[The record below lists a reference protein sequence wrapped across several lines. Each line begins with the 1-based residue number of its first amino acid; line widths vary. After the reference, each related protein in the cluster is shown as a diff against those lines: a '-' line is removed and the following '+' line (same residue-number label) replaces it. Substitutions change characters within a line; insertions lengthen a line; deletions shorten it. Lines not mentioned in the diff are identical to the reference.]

1 MRRGTGGR
9 HLEHAQPRHRH
20 ARSHRPQAAHAP
32 RRDRQRSRD
41 RRRRRA
47 ARAHPRQLLPQDVR
61 EHQVRSPS
69 ASRRLRRGDDLRRRG
84 RGRDD
89 RERCPGQ
96 FSPRHRLAR
105 RPRQPRRDRSR
116 RTLRDAAHPAAVRR
130 PRERRPPRADALRRA
145 ARDREGNQGR
155 LHLLVLLAHNRVQGA
170 PPRHADREVLPRPLR
185 SRVRVAVRPRAPAL
199 LHEHLPH
206 LAARPPLP
214 RPRAQRRD
222 QRAQGQ
228 PQCPLRA
235 RALAR
240 LAGLRRRPQAPAAAR
255 DARPVGLRLARQ
267 HVRAARRRRTRRAA
281 RDDDAHPSGLGREVP
296 HGPRRPR
303 LLRVPL
309 RAHGAVGRPRRRR
322 VHRRHRR
329 RRDARPQRSPPSPL
343 DAHQGRPV
351 RPRLRGRRARPP
363 SSGHRPPRT
372 PPPRSDRLARPRE
385 APPPRRHRA
394 QDLLRAP
401 PPVPPLG
408 GAEPHLDPGP
418 LQT

>member
-1 MRRGTGGR
+1 M
-9 HLEHAQPRHRH
+9 
-20 ARSHRPQAAHAP
+20 
-32 RRDRQRSRD
+32 
-41 RRRRRA
+41 
-47 ARAHPRQLLPQDVR
+47 
-61 EHQVRSPS
+61 
-69 ASRRLRRGDDLRRRG
+69 
-84 RGRDD
+84 
-89 RERCPGQ
+89 
-96 FSPRHRLAR
+96 
-105 RPRQPRRDRSR
+105 
-116 RTLRDAAHPAAVRR
+116 
-130 PRERRPPRADALRRA
+130 
-145 ARDREGNQGR
+145 
-155 LHLLVLLAHNRVQGA
+155 
-170 PPRHADREVLPRPLR
+170 
-185 SRVRVAVRPRAPAL
+185 
-199 LHEHLPH
+199 
-206 LAARPPLP
+206 AARPPLP
-214 RPRAQRRD
+214 RSRAQRRD

-228 PQCPLRA
+228 PQRPLRA
-235 RALAR
+235 RAIAR

-255 DARPVGLRLARQ
+255 DAGPVGLRIARQ

-281 RDDDAHPSGLGREVP
+281 RDDDAHPAGMGRQVP

-309 RAHGAVGRPRRRR
+309 RAHGAVGRPCRRR

-363 SSGHRPPRT
+363 SRGHRPPRT

-418 LQT
+418 LHRDRPLEASRRPGRQGRAPARPGTLRLHARGPEPHPQAHGRDWPRAPRSDGQRRRARRTLQEAPPPLRLLQAALRAGHEPADRPDPRGTRHVPHDVHRQRRQHPLRDARARTPRQASPPRAYGRRLAAHQESARFPREDIPHLLLGQPQVRARETRRRRHAGGQERHQDHRAF